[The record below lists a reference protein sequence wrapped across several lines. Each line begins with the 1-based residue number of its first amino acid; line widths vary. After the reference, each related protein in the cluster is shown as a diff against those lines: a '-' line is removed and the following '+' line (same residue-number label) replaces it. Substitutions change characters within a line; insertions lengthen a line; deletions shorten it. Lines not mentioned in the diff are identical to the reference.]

1 MTDPLPQILRHLRND
16 LGTIMNAIAEY
27 ERCTLREQ
35 WGALRADTQD
45 RALKDIERRMQ
56 AACDR
61 IGMMPAERW
70 ALQEQ
75 IQELRRENAR
85 LANANVDLLHGR
97 AA

>member
-1 MTDPLPQILRHLRND
+1 MTDPLPLILRHLRND
-16 LGTIMNAIAEY
+16 LGTVLNAIAEY
-27 ERCTLREQ
+27 ERCTLRAQ

-61 IGMMPAERW
+61 IGMMPSERW

>member
-1 MTDPLPQILRHLRND
+1 MTDPLPLILRHLRND
-16 LGTIMNAIAEY
+16 LGTILNAIAEY
-27 ERCTLREQ
+27 ERCTLRAQ
-35 WGALRADTQD
+35 WGALRQDTQD

-75 IQELRRENAR
+75 IQALQDECKR
-85 LANANVDLLHGR
+85 LTNTNVERTLQETR
-97 AA
+97 

>member
-1 MTDPLPQILRHLRND
+1 MTDPLPLILRHLRND

-27 ERCTLREQ
+27 ERCTLRAQ

-75 IQELRRENAR
+75 IQELRHENRR
-85 LANANVDLLHGR
+85 LTAANVDLLHGR